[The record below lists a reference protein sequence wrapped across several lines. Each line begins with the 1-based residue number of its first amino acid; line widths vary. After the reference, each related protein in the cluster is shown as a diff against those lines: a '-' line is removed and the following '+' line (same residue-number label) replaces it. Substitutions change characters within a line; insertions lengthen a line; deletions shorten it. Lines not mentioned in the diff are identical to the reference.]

1 VRHLNQI
8 ELGRRWNLSP
18 RTLENLRWKRKG
30 PPYLKLGARIVY
42 RLEDIEAYERAN
54 VRLTSAGSQLGGQ

>member
-1 VRHLNQI
+1 MRHLNQV

-30 PPYLKLGARIVY
+30 PPYLKLGGRVVY
-42 RLEDIEAYERAN
+42 PLDDVEAYERAN
-54 VRLTSAGSQLGGQ
+54 KHPPDDEKR